1 MDKKEIR
8 KEIKRLRLSL
18 DNEQKEM
25 FADQVFTQL
34 EELQEFNQ
42 AAHILF
48 YHSLPDEMPTLRYLN
63 KWSTSKHLYLP
74 RVNGEELDILP
85 YSEDSLDSGAFDIIE
100 PSGQD
105 LVDDSKIELVIVPA
119 VAFDKSKNR
128 LGRGKGFNDRLL
140 KKACN
145 AKTIC
150 VGYAFQLME
159 SLPVEPHDVPM
170 EIVVTP
176 SNVIR

>member
-34 EELQEFNQ
+34 EELQEFKQ
-42 AAHILF
+42 ADHIMF
-48 YHSLPDEMPTLRYLN
+48 YHSLPDELPTLRYLN

-100 PSGQD
+100 PTGQD

-128 LGRGKGFNDRLL
+128 LGRGKGFYDRLL

-145 AKTIC
+145 AKTIG
-150 VGYAFQLME
+150 VGYDFQLME